1 MFINGLLFGLGF
13 FVSAAFVLS
22 LVVVF
27 LARQEEK

>member
-13 FVSAAFVLS
+13 FVAGALVLS

-27 LARQEEK
+27 LARQEGK